1 MIEIYGKDNCAF
13 CDRAKQVCETKGL
26 EYVYHKLGEAF
37 TRDELI
43 EMFPNA
49 RTFPQ
54 VKIDGI
60 AIGGYKELYEQVG

>member
-1 MIEIYGKDNCAF
+1 
-13 CDRAKQVCETKGL
+13 
-26 EYVYHKLGEAF
+26 LGEAF

>member
-1 MIEIYGKDNCAF
+1 MIEIYGKDNCGY

-26 EYVYHKLGEAF
+26 DYTYHKLGVSF
-37 TRDELI
+37 SRDELI

-54 VKIDGI
+54 VKINGT